1 MKLLTKAF
9 GEIDISEKQRL
20 IFKNGIFGFEDI
32 TNFALLDTADNSPFY
47 WLQSEKS
54 KNIAFL
60 LIDPKIVY
68 PDYELE
74 VDSFDLEELEIEN
87 AEDII
92 VLSIVT
98 LHENPI
104 ESTIN
109 LLGPIV
115 LNKKKHFG
123 KQAINKNENYTVRNP
138 LIKDKEV

>member
-20 IFKNGIFGFEDI
+20 VFKNGIFGFEDV
-32 TNFALLDTADNSPFY
+32 TNFALLDSAENSPFY

-54 KNIAFL
+54 QNIAFL

-74 VDSFDLEELEIEN
+74 VDSFELEDLEIESE
-87 AEDII
+87 EDII

-98 LHENPI
+98 LHETPI
-104 ESTIN
+104 KSTIN

-123 KQAINKNENYTVRNP
+123 KQVVVTNESYTVRNP
-138 LIKDKEV
+138 LIRSKEV

>member
-20 IFKNGIFGFEDI
+20 VFKNGIFGFEDV
-32 TNFALLDTADNSPFY
+32 TNFALLDSTENSPFY
-47 WLQSEKS
+47 WLQSEKL
-54 KNIAFL
+54 KNVAFL

-74 VDSFDLEELEIEN
+74 VDPFDLEDLEIEDK
-87 AEDII
+87 EDII

-98 LHENPI
+98 LHETPI
-104 ESTIN
+104 KSTIN

-115 LNKKKHFG
+115 LNRKKHLG
-123 KQAINKNENYTVRNP
+123 KQVIATNESYTVRNP
-138 LIKDKEV
+138 LIRDKEV